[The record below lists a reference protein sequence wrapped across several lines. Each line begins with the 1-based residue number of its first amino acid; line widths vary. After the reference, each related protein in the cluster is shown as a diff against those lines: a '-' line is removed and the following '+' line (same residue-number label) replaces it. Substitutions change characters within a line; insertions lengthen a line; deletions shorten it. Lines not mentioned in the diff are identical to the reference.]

1 MEKTIS
7 LPIEKTIIA
16 IDPGNIESAFV
27 VMQGVEI
34 IQKGKYDNNKVLS
47 FIYGFYELSDKAE
60 LYIEMVSSYGM
71 PVGKTVFDTCVWIG
85 RFYEAWVLTH
95 PTGSKHPEL
104 IFRKDVKLH
113 HCNATFAKDGNI
125 ITALKDK
132 YGEKG
137 TKKNPGFFFGVSKDV
152 WQAIALATYIL
163 ETNK

>member
-1 MEKTIS
+1 MER
-7 LPIEKTIIA
+7 TIIA
-16 IDPGNIESAFV
+16 IDPGNVESAYVIMRNFD
-27 VMQGVEI
+27 GI
-34 IQKGKYDNNKVLS
+34 IEKGKIDNDSMLQKVYE
-47 FIYGFYELSDKAE
+47 FHEFYPDCK
-60 LYIEMVSSYGM
+60 LYIEMVASYGM
-71 PVGKTVFDTCVWIG
+71 SVGKTVFDTCVWIG
-85 RFYEAWVLTH
+85 RFYEAYVDE
-95 PTGSKHPEL
+95 PEL
-104 IFRKDVKLH
+104 IYRKDVKMH